1 MELYITKDAANV
13 INKTLQSVAVVP
25 VTLKGKLDVLNPTIS
40 LHITDDLATKMLS
53 CNYCYI
59 DEFKRYFFIND
70 IKVLGKVVEL
80 SLEVDVLET
89 YRSEILTSE
98 CVYNSR
104 ISVGD
109 YNAVIGDVES
119 REVVTAT
126 QSNVTLDDGS
136 TVLLATVGTGV

>member
-25 VTLKGKLDVLNPTIS
+25 VTLKGKLDILNPTIS

-109 YNAVIGDVES
+109 YNAVIGDAES

-126 QSNVTLDDGS
+126 QSNVTLDDGN

>member
-126 QSNVTLDDGS
+126 QSNVTLDDGN

>member
-104 ISVGD
+104 ISMGD
-109 YNAVIGDVES
+109 YNAVIGDAES

-126 QSNVTLDDGS
+126 QSNVTLDDGN

>member
-1 MELYITKDAANV
+1 M
-13 INKTLQSVAVVP
+13 
-25 VTLKGKLDVLNPTIS
+25 
-40 LHITDDLATKMLS
+40 
-53 CNYCYI
+53 
-59 DEFKRYFFIND
+59 
-70 IKVLGKVVEL
+70 GKVVEL

-109 YNAVIGDVES
+109 YNAVIGDAES

-126 QSNVTLDDGS
+126 QSNVTLVDGS

>member
-109 YNAVIGDVES
+109 YNAVIGDAES

-126 QSNVTLDDGS
+126 QSNVTLDDGN

>member
-25 VTLKGKLDVLNPTIS
+25 VTLKGKLDILNPTIS

-126 QSNVTLDDGS
+126 QSNVTLDDGN

>member
-25 VTLKGKLDVLNPTIS
+25 VTLKGKLDILNPTIS
-40 LHITDDLATKMLS
+40 LHITGDLATKMLS

-98 CVYNSR
+98 CAYNSR

-109 YNAVIGDVES
+109 YNAVIGDAES

-126 QSNVTLDDGS
+126 QSNVTLDDGN

>member
-40 LHITDDLATKMLS
+40 LHTTDDLATKMLS

-126 QSNVTLDDGS
+126 QSNVTLVDGN

>member
-25 VTLKGKLDVLNPTIS
+25 VTLKGKLDILNPTIS
-40 LHITDDLATKMLS
+40 LHITDDLVTKMLS

-109 YNAVIGDVES
+109 YNAVIGDAES

-126 QSNVTLDDGS
+126 QSNVTLVDGN
-136 TVLLATVGTGV
+136 TVLLATVGMGV

>member
-119 REVVTAT
+119 REVVTST
-126 QSNVTLDDGS
+126 QSNVTLDDGN

>member
-25 VTLKGKLDVLNPTIS
+25 ITLKGKLDVLNPTIS

-109 YNAVIGDVES
+109 YNAVIGDAES

-126 QSNVTLDDGS
+126 QSNVTLDDGN

>member
-25 VTLKGKLDVLNPTIS
+25 VTLKGKLDILNPTIS

-104 ISVGD
+104 ISMGD

-126 QSNVTLDDGS
+126 QSNVTLDEGN

>member
-109 YNAVIGDVES
+109 YNAVIGDAES

-126 QSNVTLDDGS
+126 QSNVTLVDGN

>member
-109 YNAVIGDVES
+109 YNAVIGDAES

-126 QSNVTLDDGS
+126 QSNVKLDDGN
-136 TVLLATVGTGV
+136 TVLLTTVGTGV

>member
-104 ISVGD
+104 ISMGD
-109 YNAVIGDVES
+109 YNAVIGDAES

-126 QSNVTLDDGS
+126 QSNVTLVDGN

>member
-25 VTLKGKLDVLNPTIS
+25 VTLKGKLDILNPTIS

-70 IKVLGKVVEL
+70 ISNYLG
-80 SLEVDVLET
+80 
-89 YRSEILTSE
+89 
-98 CVYNSR
+98 
-104 ISVGD
+104 
-109 YNAVIGDVES
+109 
-119 REVVTAT
+119 TA
-126 QSNVTLDDGS
+126 
-136 TVLLATVGTGV
+136 

>member
-104 ISVGD
+104 ISMGD

-126 QSNVTLDDGS
+126 QSNVTLDDGN

>member
-25 VTLKGKLDVLNPTIS
+25 VTLKGKLDILNPTIS

-70 IKVLGKVVEL
+70 VKVLGKVVEL

-104 ISVGD
+104 ISMGD

-126 QSNVTLDDGS
+126 QSNVTLDEGN

>member
-25 VTLKGKLDVLNPTIS
+25 VTLKGKLDILNPTIS

-98 CVYNSR
+98 CAYNSR

-109 YNAVIGDVES
+109 YNAVIGDAES

-126 QSNVTLDDGS
+126 QSNVTLDDGN

>member
-25 VTLKGKLDVLNPTIS
+25 VTLKGKLDILNPTIS

-109 YNAVIGDVES
+109 YNAVIGDAES

-126 QSNVTLDDGS
+126 QSNVTLVDGN
-136 TVLLATVGTGV
+136 TVLLATVGMGV